1 LNSLVAVREGYD
13 IKKFLAPAL
22 IFFGIALVTA
32 AIAVPLWLVPK
43 LKVVPLDLD
52 ITSVATS
59 VPAGLTDD
67 NNTPARVFN
76 RCSISEPRAEVFDAH
91 LTQQRRSIIINPSDS
106 DQATLQSGQTV
117 IIDLIRDGDET
128 YKPTA
133 EPVNEKRTCEDAV
146 LTSNVDVVSL
156 DRDTSKPNGNIARIH
171 TIEAPKGT
179 VTIDGTDNFVE
190 APREGYQYKF
200 GFDVKKSD
208 QTYYDAN
215 TRQDVPAKFVEEE
228 KINGLTAYHFV
239 SDVPEVDQVTLP
251 TPNGQPALGT
261 SLEKPASWWGIKR
274 VPAYALVVMDRFAES
289 TRHVWVEPQTGTIL
303 KGLEEQ
309 HQYFKSPGWE
319 DPDLAAP
326 IRDFRMDAFSAT
338 MQWEETTVER
348 QSDKASGYVDQ
359 LRLGGVIV
367 PAIIGVVGGLM
378 FIAGVVLLVRRRPDG
393 NASNDDTVQFAK
405 TP

>member
-1 LNSLVAVREGYD
+1 MYSLVAVREGYD

-117 IIDLIRDGDET
+117 MIDLIRDGDET
-128 YKPTA
+128 YEPTA
-133 EPVNEKRTCEDAV
+133 EPVDAKRTCEDAV
-146 LTSNVDVVSL
+146 LTSNVDVVSV
-156 DRDTSKPNGNIARIH
+156 DRETSKPNGNIARIH
-171 TIEAPKGT
+171 TVQAPEGT
-179 VTIDGTDNFVE
+179 VTIEATDNFVE

-200 GFDVKKSD
+200 GFDVEKTD
-208 QTYYDAN
+208 QLYYDAN
-215 TRQDVPAKFVEEE
+215 SRQDVTATFVEEE
-228 KINGLTAYHFV
+228 EINGLTAYHFV

-251 TPNGQPALGT
+251 TPNGEPALGT
-261 SLEKPASWWGIKR
+261 SLEKPASWWGIKG
-274 VPAYALVVMDRFAES
+274 VPANELVVMDRFAKA

-303 KGLEEQ
+303 KGMEEQ

-326 IRDFRMDAFSAT
+326 IREFRMDAFAAT
-338 MQWEETTVER
+338 MEWQQTTVER

-367 PAIIGVVGGLM
+367 PAIIGTVGGLL
-378 FIAGVVLLVRRRPDG
+378 FIAGVVLLLRRPKDTG
-393 NASNDDTVQFAK
+393 DNTDTVQFNK
-405 TP
+405 V